1 MNKYEK
7 KTQTAVLSLF
17 FFLAGAHLRHMEVP
31 GRGVELE
38 LRCLPTPQP
47 QEYQIWATSM
57 SSNAG
62 SVTHWVR
69 PGVEL
74 MASWILV
81 QFLSCWATMRTPDWG
96 SLLAQRVKYQPM
108 SLHTAAQ
115 VAAVAWVQTSAQELL
130 YAKGLAKNKKKERG
144 KAKLSSFRHSLGP
157 EDWNHLPPTS
167 FRICVDVS

>member
-17 FFLAGAHLRHMEVP
+17 FFFLAGAHLRHMEVP
-31 GRGVELE
+31 GLGVELE

-47 QEYQIWATSM
+47 QEYQIWATSV

-81 QFLSCWATMRTPDWG
+81 QFLTCWATMGTPDWG
-96 SLLAQRVKYQPM
+96 SPLAQRVKYQPM
-108 SLHTAAQ
+108 SLQQLRLLLWHEFKPRPRNFYMPRAWPKIKKRKEEKANYLPSGI
-115 VAAVAWVQTSAQELL
+115 AWVLRTETTC
-130 YAKGLAKNKKKERG
+130 
-144 KAKLSSFRHSLGP
+144 
-157 EDWNHLPPTS
+157 LPHPLES
-167 FRICVDVS
+167 VLM